1 MTKLEDYLPLDGL
14 GGTYSEEQA
23 RQAIA
28 NAEAAANINFGTKIT
43 DSTMPTGGVGNLGWL
58 SAIWKLITD
67 RLPTLISGKIPTTTE
82 VTAVSDLQL
91 VNDINNPLYVAP
103 NSITFTETQLT
114 APGTTTARQL
124 TKYRDVAWSVKVA
137 SINTSVTIRFEGSMN
152 NVDWFNLEEN
162 NNDILLSSDG
172 TSYYQR
178 TNCNVEYV
186 RFNFVSEIGGTAA
199 TINVITRLA

>member
-1 MTKLEDYLPLDGL
+1 MSNYSQSNLVSGLDDQGNPRTIKVSSD
-14 GGTYSEEQA
+14 GTVQTSTVD
-23 RQAIA
+23 
-28 NAEAAANINFGTKIT
+28 FGTKIT